1 MSRRHEH
8 AHPSVLTRYF
18 GHDARRR
25 PTERTHGME
34 MAATLSRD
42 AIAPG
47 RSAERHVSRI

>member
-1 MSRRHEH
+1 
-8 AHPSVLTRYF
+8 
-18 GHDARRR
+18 
-25 PTERTHGME
+25 ME